1 MVTEQ
6 LTSVARI
13 PGAHRLARI
22 QAEYLEMPGLHLTS
36 RQAQRL
42 WSIEPQI
49 CELLLGSLVGTG
61 FLRLTRTGAYVRVDG
76 AR

>member
-13 PGAHRLARI
+13 PGAHRLART

-42 WSIEPQI
+42 WSIEPI
-49 CELLLGSLVGTG
+49 CELLLGTLVGTG
-61 FLRLTRTGAYVRVDG
+61 FLRLTRTGAYVRADG